1 MADNRTPSERP
12 ARRLIDRTTDPDAPD
27 FHVRFLTLSM
37 CQGNMEQ
44 FVTAFNQFCRQADV
58 FVEEVRLHEEYEDT
72 GDPFIGGDDS
82 EEGKDKERPSYIDIV
97 HDIVAEVW
105 YRETPNNMA
114 PELRQHARIFV
125 SEGMRDELDFYAT
138 INNFCAR
145 CAIVASVR
153 AGSPFNR
160 SLVCI
165 YKGKDPEESE
175 FQLVEESISERTVGE
190 DGADEDMEDTPS
202 MKRRRA
208 RRDRKRDKRGE

>member
-44 FVTAFNQFCRQADV
+44 FVTAFNQFCRQTEV

-72 GDPFIGGDDS
+72 GDPFVGMSDEG
-82 EEGKDKERPSYIDIV
+82 EESKEKERPSYIDIV

-105 YRETPNNMA
+105 YRETPQNLA

-138 INNFCAR
+138 INGFCAR
-145 CAIVASVR
+145 TAVVASVR

-165 YKGKDPEESE
+165 YKGKDPDETE
-175 FQLVEESISERTVGE
+175 FQLVEEAISDRTVAE
-190 DGADEDMEDTPS
+190 DGAEDDLEDTPP

-208 RRDRKRDKRGE
+208 RRDRKRNK